1 MVKDKQRVI
10 NDTED
15 IIRLLTDT
23 TQIDSEITKIDDEMV
38 VITELVNKLVIENA
52 KTDTDIDAYNKKY
65 EKLSTRYDKL
75 KDQLEGLITEKE
87 SKLGQ
92 KKTMQTFINNLI
104 ESEDELADWNE
115 RIWMLMVE
123 SAVVHRDSSITF
135 KFQSGVTIKTN

>member
-1 MVKDKQRVI
+1 MTKDKQRVI
-10 NDTED
+10 KDTED
-15 IIRLLTDT
+15 IIKLLTDT
-23 TQIDSEITKIDDEMV
+23 SHLDSEINKIEDEMV
-38 VITELVNKLVIENA
+38 VITELVNKLVIEKS

-65 EKLSTRYDKL
+65 EKLSSRYDKL
-75 KDQLEGLITEKE
+75 KDQLDGLINEKE

-92 KKTMQTFINNLI
+92 KKIMQTFINNLK